1 MRIDE
6 YLTLVGKFE
15 DELMAVDKKR
25 HIVTEGEH
33 ELEVYIDGQVVTGDY
48 NMLGKLVWEILS
60 VNKEL
65 DREDLLAF
73 LRGDR
78 DAG

>member
-6 YLTLVGKFE
+6 YLTLIGKFE
-15 DELMAVDKKR
+15 DELIAVDKKS
-25 HIVTEGEH
+25 HIIKEGEH

-48 NMLGKLVWEILS
+48 NMLGRLVWEILS

-65 DREDLLAF
+65 DRKDLLAF
-73 LRGDR
+73 LKGNR
-78 DAG
+78 DVS